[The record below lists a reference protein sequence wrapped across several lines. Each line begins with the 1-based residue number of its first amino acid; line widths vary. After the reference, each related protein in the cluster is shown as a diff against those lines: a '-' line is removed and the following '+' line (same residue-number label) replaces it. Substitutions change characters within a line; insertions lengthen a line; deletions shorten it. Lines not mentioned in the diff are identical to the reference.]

1 MDILTNIQGLRIA
14 AENRLRRAGITS
26 CSQLA
31 ETSPQKVRKILGYL
45 AQDSDIE
52 DWITQAQALVREHAL

>member
-1 MDILTNIQGLRIA
+1 MDTLTDIQGLSIA

-31 ETSPQKVRKILGYL
+31 ETSPQEIRQILGYL
-45 AQDSDIE
+45 AQGSNVERCIA
-52 DWITQAQALVREHAL
+52 QAQAFAREHAL

>member
-1 MDILTNIQGLRIA
+1 MRTLMVIRGLSIA

-31 ETSPQKVRKILGYL
+31 ETSPQEIRQILGYL
-45 AQDSDIE
+45 AQGSDIE
-52 DWITQAQALVREHAL
+52 RWIAQAQAFAYEHAL

>member
-1 MDILTNIQGLRIA
+1 MRTLTVIQGLSIA

-31 ETSPQKVRKILGYL
+31 ETSPQEIRQILGYL
-45 AQDSDIE
+45 VQGSNVE
-52 DWITQAQALVREHAL
+52 RWIAQAQAFVREHAL

>member
-1 MDILTNIQGLRIA
+1 MRTLTVIRGLSIA

-31 ETSPQKVRKILGYL
+31 ETSPQEIRQILGYL
-45 AQDSDIE
+45 AQGSDVE
-52 DWITQAQALVREHAL
+52 RWIAQAQAFAHEHAL

>member
-1 MDILTNIQGLRIA
+1 MRTLTVVQGLSIA

-31 ETSPQKVRKILGYL
+31 ETSPQEISEILGYL
-45 AQDSDIE
+45 AQGYDVE
-52 DWITQAQALVREHAL
+52 GWVAQAQAFVREHAV